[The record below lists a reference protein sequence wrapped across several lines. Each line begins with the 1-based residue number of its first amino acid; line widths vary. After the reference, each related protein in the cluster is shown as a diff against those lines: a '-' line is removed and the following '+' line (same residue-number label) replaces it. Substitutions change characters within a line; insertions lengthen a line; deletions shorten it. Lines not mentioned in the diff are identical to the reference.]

1 MIQAQITMNMILPSM
16 NPLDHIASKV
26 LYRNDYFVFTNHMFM
41 ISLATVLLL
50 ALLPLVVGR
59 RVLVR
64 RGFGNAI
71 EAICVYLR
79 EEVVRPFLKD
89 KTDKY
94 VGLLWTMFFFILTLN
109 LLGMVPLEKI
119 VFLFTS
125 VENNHLG
132 GTATANIWVTGS
144 LAVISFLLF
153 HYAGIRENGFVGYF
167 KNFAP
172 KVPIFIMPFIYL
184 METLSSFVRM
194 FSLAIRLFANMLAG
208 HVLLGTLL
216 MLIILFQDSP
226 FGSAV
231 GVGSTIFRVMMSL
244 MELFVAF
251 LQAYI
256 FTFLTTIFIGLAVH
270 QDH

>member
-1 MIQAQITMNMILPSM
+1 MITTLLKMDVILASM

-26 LYRNDYFVFTNHMFM
+26 IYRNDLIVFTNHMFM
-41 ISLATVLLL
+41 ISLAMVLMLILIPL
-50 ALLPLVVGR
+50 AVGKR
-59 RVLVR
+59 ALVR

-71 EAICVYLR
+71 EATCVFLR
-79 EEVVRPFLKD
+79 EEVARPFLKE

-94 VGLLWTMFFFILTLN
+94 IALLWTMFFFILTMN
-109 LLGMVPLEKI
+109 LLGMVPLDKI
-119 VFLFTS
+119 VYLFTAR
-125 VENNHLG
+125 EDNHLG
-132 GTATANIWVTGS
+132 GTATANLWVTGA
-144 LAVISFLLF
+144 LAVTSFLMF
-153 HYAGIRENGFVGYF
+153 HIAGIKENGFLNYF

-184 METLSSFVRM
+184 MEMISSFVRM

-208 HVLLGTLL
+208 HVLLGTLM
-216 MLIILFQDSP
+216 MLIVLFHKTFVST
-226 FGSAV
+226 A
-231 GVGSTIFRVMMSL
+231 STIFIVMMSL

>member
-1 MIQAQITMNMILPSM
+1 MISTQITMNMMLASM

-26 LYRNDYFVFTNHMFM
+26 LYRSGTFVFTNHMFM
-41 ISLATVLLL
+41 ISLATVLMLVL
-50 ALLPLVVGR
+50 IPLGVGR
-59 RVLVR
+59 RALIR

-71 EAICVYLR
+71 EAVCVYLR
-79 EEVVRPFLKD
+79 EEVARPFLRD

-94 VGLLWTMFFFILTLN
+94 VGLIWTMFFFILTLN
-109 LLGMVPLEKI
+109 LLGMIPLDKI
-119 VFLFTS
+119 IYLFTS
-125 VENNHLG
+125 RENHIC
-132 GTATANIWVTGS
+132 GTATANLWVTGS
-144 LAVISFLLF
+144 LAVIAFFMF
-153 HYAGIRENGFVGYF
+153 HFAGIRENGFVIYF

-184 METLSSFVRM
+184 METISSFVRM

-208 HVLLGTLL
+208 HVLLGTLM
-216 MLIILFQDSP
+216 MLIVIFHTA
-226 FGSAV
+226 FV
-231 GVGSTIFRVMMSL
+231 STASTVFIVMMSL

>member
-1 MIQAQITMNMILPSM
+1 MISIQITMDMMLASM

-26 LYRNDYFVFTNHMFM
+26 LYRNDVFVFTNHMFM

-50 ALLPLVVGR
+50 VLMPLAVGR

-79 EEVVRPFLKD
+79 EEVARPFLKE

-94 VGLLWTMFFFILTLN
+94 VGLIWTMFFFILTLN
-109 LLGMVPLEKI
+109 LLGMVPLDKI
-119 VFLFTS
+119 IYLFTS
-125 VENNHLG
+125 KENHFG

-144 LAVISFLLF
+144 MAVIAFLLF
-153 HYAGIRENGFVGYF
+153 HFAGIRENGFFSYF

-208 HVLLGTLL
+208 HVLLGTLM
-216 MLIILFQDSP
+216 MLIMIFRNSL
-226 FGSAV
+226 V
-231 GVGSTIFRVMMSL
+231 GTASTIFIVMMSL

>member
-1 MIQAQITMNMILPSM
+1 MITNLIQMDMILAGM
-16 NPLDHIASKV
+16 NPLDHITSKV
-26 LYRNDYFVFTNHMFM
+26 LYSNDYFVFTNHMFM

-50 ALLPLVVGR
+50 VLMPLSVGR
-59 RVLVR
+59 GVLIK
-64 RGFGNAI
+64 RGFGNAV

-79 EEVVRPFLKD
+79 EEVARPFLKE

-94 VGLLWTMFFFILTLN
+94 IPLLWTMFFFILTMN
-109 LLGMVPLEKI
+109 LLGMIPLDKI
-119 VFLFTS
+119 VFLFS
-125 VENNHLG
+125 GQPNHFG
-132 GTATANIWVTGS
+132 GAATANLWVTGS
-144 LAVISFLLF
+144 LAVISFLMF
-153 HYAGIRENGFVGYF
+153 HIAGIVENGFVNYF

-172 KVPIFIMPFIYL
+172 KVPIFILPFIYL
-184 METLSSFVRM
+184 MELISSFVRM

-208 HVLLGTLL
+208 HVLLGTLM
-216 MLIILFQDSP
+216 MLILIFQNSL
-226 FGSAV
+226 V
-231 GVGSTIFRVMMSL
+231 GTASTIFIVMMSL